1 MPLLAVIETDGCL
14 KDLFPD
20 IKDDKMCSLKDLF
33 DGKDGQEL
41 KDMFEGN
48 VRNARSLKAHG
59 LWDKRTKAWS
69 NGNKIKV
76 RVF

>member
-1 MPLLAVIETDGCL
+1 MPVIAVI
-14 KDLFPD
+14 D
-20 IKDDKMCSLKDLF
+20 INGNIGERFQDEFNGHEL
-33 DGKDGQEL
+33 QEL
-41 KDMFEGN
+41 KDIFEGN
-48 VRNARSLKAHG
+48 VRNARSSKALG

>member
-1 MPLLAVIETDGCL
+1 MPLLAVIEVN
-14 KDLFPD
+14 
-20 IKDDKMCSLKDLF
+20 
-33 DGKDGQEL
+33 QEL
-41 KDMFEGN
+41 CTIPESVHIKVFEEPTLQ
-48 VRNARSLKAHG
+48 VRNAKSSKALG

>member
-1 MPLLAVIETDGCL
+1 MPLLAVIEVNQEIRNVPESVHL
-14 KDLFPD
+14 KV
-20 IKDDKMCSLKDLF
+20 
-33 DGKDGQEL
+33 
-41 KDMFEGN
+41 FEEPTRLIRN
-48 VRNARSLKAHG
+48 VKSLKALG